1 MFTDGCATCKI
12 VRAKGVPPLKPRW
25 RSAYPVGVI
34 VTRYQRRSM
43 AEKKNKDKVVAFR
56 LSQSDFSQFEE
67 KLASSNMKKSA
78 FFREV
83 FLNAN
88 VNLTVKSTPSKDL
101 ARLTF
106 LFNKSSN
113 NLNQIAHQLN
123 SAYVAGKVSSSLYTS
138 VNNALVDIRQLLLSG
153 IDDVD

>member
-1 MFTDGCATCKI
+1 
-12 VRAKGVPPLKPRW
+12 
-25 RSAYPVGVI
+25 
-34 VTRYQRRSM
+34 M